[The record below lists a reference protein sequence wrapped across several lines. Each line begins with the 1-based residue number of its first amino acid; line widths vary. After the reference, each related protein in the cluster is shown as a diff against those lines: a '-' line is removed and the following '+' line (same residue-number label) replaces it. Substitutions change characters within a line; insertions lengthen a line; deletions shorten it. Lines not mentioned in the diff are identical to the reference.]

1 MEATHPFVLC
11 STRWF
16 SVMAFWQ
23 VIYLINH
30 WVPERYTKPSV
41 FFRRPEIGVN
51 QTVSGRFLPRFWN
64 GSCDLS
70 WWKSSRIKS
79 LGGLITKRLT
89 AHQDE
94 NHSGFWILE
103 PSKEWLVIKEHVTN
117 IFILCLPPSVN
128 MQTLTS
134 WVVAIL
140 VATIGRLLNYI
151 KRIKHIN

>member
-1 MEATHPFVLC
+1 
-11 STRWF
+11 
-16 SVMAFWQ
+16 MAFWQ

-89 AHQDE
+89 AHVTDTRVRPNLRSIYSNQDK

-128 MQTLTS
+128 MPTLTS
-134 WVVAIL
+134 WVVTIL
-140 VATIGRLLNYI
+140 VATICRLLNYI